1 MVAVDP
7 KTKHADCIVTDG
19 RQTEDSEPS
28 TTSKIAA
35 RWQKNDAN
43 MKNEHSVM
51 HEEELEHLHY
61 VAKVNECNE
70 LMDYQIYQARLKDH
84 EEELDRFE
92 WARQR
97 RADDEAMAREEQA
110 VRRRSHT
117 ERMEQYE
124 RADKRLQSEEEMARQ
139 THAAKVPEHDK
150 AMDHSISTIPR
161 EEAKAHR
168 EDVNLPHNDRV
179 RRVRFDET

>member
-1 MVAVDP
+1 MA
-7 KTKHADCIVTDG
+7 KERREYEKRAFRKRYAII
-19 RQTEDSEPS
+19 R
-28 TTSKIAA
+28 K
-35 RWQKNDAN
+35 R
-43 MKNEHSVM
+43 

-110 VRRRSHT
+110 VRRQSHT

-124 RADKRLQSEEEMARQ
+124 RADKRLL
-139 THAAKVPEHDK
+139 AKIK
-150 AMDHSISTIPR
+150 TMYWRTKSF
-161 EEAKAHR
+161 
-168 EDVNLPHNDRV
+168 LPKENCRYFQ
-179 RRVRFDET
+179 R